1 MIIQLERSPKQKMKE
16 DGNNQLNF
24 SKIKLIKDVKSL
36 LIFRKIFSFLN
47 IKLKLKIITYN
58 KIIKKN

>member
-58 KIIKKN
+58 KSIKKN